1 MQSFTQQNLLK
12 TAQWVSFSRFQ
23 MEYDSGRIRTE
34 KGLNSESIFLFAC
47 IFSFQSLLQIQWMQM
62 KFITV
67 GKKEAF
73 LLQAF

>member
-1 MQSFTQQNLLK
+1 
-12 TAQWVSFSRFQ
+12 